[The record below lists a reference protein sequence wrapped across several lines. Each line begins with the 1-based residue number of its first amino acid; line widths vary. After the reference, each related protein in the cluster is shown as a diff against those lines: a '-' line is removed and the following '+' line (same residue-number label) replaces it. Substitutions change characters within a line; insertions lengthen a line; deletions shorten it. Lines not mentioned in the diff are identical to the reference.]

1 MYNSTHEFDP
11 LYLYLYIDMPHRRQ
25 AVSMEK
31 SYK

>member
-1 MYNSTHEFDP
+1 MYTSTQEFDP
-11 LYLYLYIDMPHRRQ
+11 LYLYIDMPHRRQ